1 MEDPSPSIHEL
12 SPQLKQIDRF
22 AIMQAAVQFKHIHII
37 GHQPQEGVGIPIEAY
52 GEILLLSAIGPVVAR
67 LTREKSAGI
76 GIIAVKIEIAT
87 EVAVHLGAGI
97 FTLK

>member
-52 GEILLLSAIGPVVAR
+52 GEILLLSAVDRV
-67 LTREKSAGI
+67 
-76 GIIAVKIEIAT
+76 IAQIDPAET
-87 EVAVHLGAGI
+87 DTDLPR
-97 FTLK
+97 T